1 MFHVLNVEFRDS
13 RKLGGYLLGYHL
25 EPSNRDRNCF
35 VDTTIEFQGRILT
48 ELTGQRDVELKET
61 CIIARVIARWLSDS
75 RTLSSRV
82 VWDVKVEREILTV
95 LIYIFTTF
103 YRLVRFVVKVNVQL
117 VRLPC
122 IDFEN

>member
-1 MFHVLNVEFRDS
+1 MFHVLNVEFHDS

-25 EPSNRDRNCF
+25 EPSNRDWNRF
-35 VDTTIEFQGRILT
+35 VDATIEFQRRILT
-48 ELTGQRDVELKET
+48 ELAGQRDVELKET
-61 CIIARVIARWLSDS
+61 CVIARVIARWLSDS

-82 VWDVKVEREILTV
+82 VRDVEVERKILTV

-103 YRLVRFVVKVNVQL
+103 YRLVRFVVKVNIQL

-122 IDFEN
+122 VDLEN